1 MATPWGLTPNG
12 FEQQFGINHLGHLAL
27 TVGLLLPCLRAAGTA
42 RVVSLTSSAHRRSD
56 IDYDDPLYRRRPY
69 DPWQAY
75 GQSKTAASLVA
86 VALTARHQDEGI
98 TTNAVM
104 PGAVHT
110 DLQRHMTHHDLVRR
124 GWAAVEASDA
134 TPEPAWKTPAQG
146 AATIVWAAVSAE
158 LDGVSGRYLEDC
170 AIAQPWSQPTE
181 LPRGHYRPYAL
192 DPPNAERLWQ
202 LSTDLLADWMC

>member
-1 MATPWGLTPNG
+1 MNNVGVMATPWGLTPNG

-110 DLQRHMTHHDLVRR
+110 R
-124 GWAAVEASDA
+124 AC
-134 TPEPAWKTPAQG
+134 
-146 AATIVWAAVSAE
+146 
-158 LDGVSGRYLEDC
+158 LEDTGPRRC
-170 AIAQPWSQPTE
+170 HHRLGGGVGRARRCQRP
-181 LPRGHYRPYAL
+181 LPRGLRHRPTL
-192 DPPNAERLWQ
+192 V
-202 LSTDLLADWMC
+202 SAD